1 MKDYRSFAVVSL
13 VTFLVLVVAF
23 AVTTTNV
30 HAPAAPVD
38 HAAPLQFEIVSTPEQ
53 WALGLSGRT
62 NIPPGYGML
71 FVFPKADRYSFWMK
85 DMLVPIDI
93 VWLSDNG
100 TIVGIEESVLPE
112 TYPGTTFTAPSP
124 VRLVL
129 EMRAGESRERGYFVG
144 TKVALP
150 DNWQK

>member
-13 VTFLVLVVAF
+13 VAFLALAISFVL
-23 AVTTTNV
+23 TTSNV
-30 HAPAAPVD
+30 HAPVVPIDA
-38 HAAPLQFEIVSTPEQ
+38 AAPLQFEVVRTPEQ
-53 WALGLSGRT
+53 WSLGLGGRT
-62 NIPPGYGML
+62 SIPKGYGML

-112 TYPGTTFTAPSP
+112 TYPDTSYTAPKP
-124 VRLVL
+124 VHLVL
-129 EMRAGESRERGYFVG
+129 EMRAGESRARGYQVG
-144 TKVALP
+144 DRITLP